1 MKRRVLVI
9 VLVLVMAA
17 SGAAQA
23 PDPFVGNWLLNLG
36 KSSFPG
42 PPPARPYRLT
52 FVQNADGSIKG
63 TVFDF
68 DEKGT
73 QTAVA
78 LITYRYDGKE
88 YRDQDLVK
96 GVRAPTTLAFT
107 RIDPRTGEVVH
118 RLNEGKL
125 VFREM
130 RRVAEDGRTMT
141 FSRDATDRTGTK
153 VSVIQV
159 FDRQ

>member
-1 MKRRVLVI
+1 MKRRALVAVLA
-9 VLVLVMAA
+9 LLMTGA
-17 SGAAQA
+17 GAAQA
-23 PDPFVGNWLLNLG
+23 PDPFVGAWLLNLQ

-52 FVQNADGSIKG
+52 FAQNADGSILG
-63 TVFDF
+63 IVFEF
-68 DEKGT
+68 DEKGA

-78 LITYRYDGKE
+78 RITYRYDGKE
-88 YRDQDLVK
+88 YRDQDIRK
-96 GVRAPTTLAFT
+96 GIPAPNTLAFT
-107 RIDPRTGEVVH
+107 RIDVRTVEVVH
-118 RLNEGKL
+118 RLQQGKL
-125 VFREM
+125 VFKEI

-141 FSRDATDRTGTK
+141 FALDAKDITGTT

>member
-1 MKRRVLVI
+1 MTRMGVVVAFAL
-9 VLVLVMAA
+9 LMAA
-17 SGAAQA
+17 VGGAQA
-23 PDPFVGNWLLNLG
+23 PDPFVGTWLLNLQ

-52 FVQNADGSIKG
+52 FTQNGDGSIVG
-63 TVFDF
+63 IVFDI
-68 DEKGT
+68 DEKGAE
-73 QTAVA
+73 TAVA
-78 LITYRYDGKE
+78 RITYRYDGRE
-88 YRDQDLVK
+88 YRDQDIQK
-96 GVRAPTTLAFT
+96 GIPAPNTLAFT
-107 RIDPRTGEVVH
+107 RVDARTVEVVH

-125 VFREM
+125 VFKEM

-141 FSRDATDRTGTK
+141 FALDATDRTGTT